1 MEIITRLNN
10 FKEGKRNRKEEEKKG
25 V

>member
-1 MEIITRLNN
+1 MEIITRLTN